1 MSSTL
6 ATTAAAVPTS
16 TSPSAPVATP
26 TTTAQQCDLIRRS
39 FPSLTLDTNNCCNK
53 TGLGE
58 PPEPVYCDPQGQV
71 IGLYFG
77 NRGIGGSISP
87 SILTLPTLRVFI
99 GKNNSFTGPI
109 PDLGQI
115 GSLQWVDLNTNN
127 LTGTIP
133 TSLSQLPR
141 LVRLDLGNNQLT
153 GTIPD
158 FVNASSLRVLNL
170 GPNSLS
176 GSLSQT
182 LGRLFQLEELA
193 IPNSNI
199 DGPIPPQFGNLQQLR
214 VLNLEGNKLT
224 GAVPKEIGLCGALEQ
239 LVLRSNKLNG
249 QLPTELSKL
258 VNLKIVTLSSNGF
271 SGVFPS
277 AFSSWTKLEQIA
289 IRDNSF
295 SGPIPDFFARL
306 PSLTSLF
313 LNSNFFSGKV
323 PEGLNRINNVRIE
336 NNCFKTA
343 DLPSNAT
350 FLGGTTS
357 RSVDECAPYLS
368 GTINPSSSDNSGSS
382 GPNPIILGAGIGVP
396 VLLIIVAVVGFLMWR
411 KKKADAAAKTM
422 APPPAFIPPAPG
434 DYQVTELNAAP
445 GYASPIVMSN
455 GGQLPYA
462 VSPTVINPANLPA
475 GITADM
481 LKNEDFLVAY
491 KEKTGQLPPGA
502 VLPVNGPAPGY
513 AQQPTAVFASNGSV
527 TQEDVL
533 RNAAAERAREKAR
546 EARENSTQYLA
557 SQAALHRG
565 MSIASSSAHTHSSAG
580 VAGQAPAYAPPPQG
594 VTIMPSDV
602 KAPIVNVGTSA
613 SSVSSN
619 SHHGG
624 TQIGAPSVGGS
635 SAVPADGVVRLAF
648 TPASDQK
655 NPNLYTEGI
664 GAQAPGGGIDR
675 HGSLSRTAGPARM
688 AQVAGWTTQEVEQR
702 LLGLGVASYFVDLFR
717 DHEVNG
723 YKLLL
728 LTDEKLFQMG
738 VDNPSTRS
746 MIMFAVDELR
756 SGSGA
761 AGASSGAAQA
771 PAPQPPSAEKPPEY
785 F

>member
-1 MSSTL
+1 MSSSVAL
-6 ATTAAAVPTS
+6 STTATAAVRTS
-16 TSPSAPVATP
+16 TATSTSTATATATSTVTSPSAPVATP
-26 TTTAQQCDLIRRS
+26 TTTAQQCDVITRS
-39 FPSLTLDTNNCCNK
+39 FPSLNLDANNCCNK
-53 TGLGE
+53 TGLGD
-58 PPEPVYCDPQGQV
+58 PPEPVYCSPEGRV
-71 IGLYFG
+71 IGLYLG
-77 NRGIGGSISP
+77 KRNIGGAINP
-87 SILTLPTLRVFI
+87 SIVTLTTLRVFFGQENAFI
-99 GKNNSFTGPI
+99 GAI

-115 GSLQWVDLNTNN
+115 TDLQFADLSTNN

-133 TSLSQLPR
+133 TSLSQLQR
-141 LVRLDLGNNQLT
+141 LVRLDLSNNQLT

-158 FVNASSLRVLNL
+158 FSNATALRALNL

-258 VNLKIVTLSSNGF
+258 VNLKVVSLSSNGF
-271 SGVFPS
+271 SGVIPS
-277 AFSSWTKLEQIA
+277 AFSSWTKLEQISL
-289 IRDNSF
+289 RDNSF
-295 SGPIPDFFARL
+295 SGPVPGFFANL
-306 PSLTSLF
+306 PNLTSLF

-323 PEGLNRINNVRIE
+323 PEGLNRITNVRIE

-343 DLPSNAT
+343 DLPSNAS

-368 GTINPSSSDNSGSS
+368 GILNPAGSDNSGSS
-382 GPNPIILGAGIGVP
+382 GPNPIILGVGIGVP

-411 KKKADAAAKTM
+411 KKKADAATKTM

-434 DYQVTELNAAP
+434 DFQVTELYAAP
-445 GYASPIVMSN
+445 SGSPFVMSN
-455 GGQLPYA
+455 GQHPYT
-462 VSPTVINPANLPA
+462 VSPTVINPANVPVN
-475 GITADM
+475 M

-491 KEKTGQLPPGA
+491 KEKIDQLPPGA
-502 VLPVNGPAPGY
+502 VLSVNGPAPGY
-513 AQQPTAVFASNGSV
+513 VQQPTAVFASNGSV

-557 SQAALHRG
+557 SQAAIHPG
-565 MSIASSSAHTHSSAG
+565 MSTASSSAHTHSSAS
-580 VAGQAPAYAPPPQG
+580 VVDQAPAYAPPPQDG
-594 VTIMPSDV
+594 
-602 KAPIVNVGTSA
+602 VGTSA
-613 SSVSSN
+613 SSVSSS

-624 TQIGAPSVGGS
+624 TQVGASSVGGS
-635 SAVPADGVVRLAF
+635 SSVPADGVVRLSF
-648 TPASDQK
+648 TPAADQK
-655 NPNLYTEGI
+655 NPNVYAEGI
-664 GAQAPGGGIDR
+664 GAQALAGGIDR
-675 HGSLSRTAGPARM
+675 HESLSGTAGPARM
-688 AQVAGWTTQEVEQR
+688 AQVAGWTTQEVEQQ
-702 LLGLGVASYFVDLFR
+702 LHGVGVASHVVDLFR
-717 DHEVNG
+717 DHQVNG

-738 VDNPSTRS
+738 VDNPSSRS

-761 AGASSGAAQA
+761 AATSGAAQA
-771 PAPQPPSAEKPPEY
+771 PTPQPPSTEKPPEY